1 MTTKNKIKFSS
12 QNKSEFVN
20 ELRGKVK
27 EYFEKNNISKHGN
40 ASIMVKSLLMISLY
54 FVPYLLM
61 VSGIIYSVPGI
72 LACWIIMGVGTAGIG
87 LVLMHDANHGTFS
100 KNSGL
105 NKWLGKSLYF
115 LGGFPPTW
123 RYQHNT
129 LHHGFTNI
137 DGQDEDIDP
146 MGLLRF
152 SPHKPLY
159 KIHRLQQYYA
169 WFFYG
174 LMTFSWVTLKDFK
187 QLLSYKKRNVPLS
200 NTKNYNQLMMDLILA
215 KAIYYLIVLIIP
227 LFVLPIA
234 WYWTVL
240 FFLAMHFVCGLILST
255 IFQTAHVMPTSEFPL
270 PDENGNVENN
280 WVIHQLLTTT
290 DYAPKSRI
298 FSWLIGGLNYQVEHH
313 LFPNISHVH
322 YRKIAAIVKNT
333 TRKYDLPYYVQAN
346 FFRAIRSHFNML
358 RILGQ
363 QRISFPDLKAK
374 LINKIPEVTFSR
386 Q

>member
-1 MTTKNKIKFSS
+1 MTNIKIKFSP
-12 QNKSEFVN
+12 QNKSEFVK
-20 ELRGKVK
+20 ELRENVK
-27 EYFEKNNISKHGN
+27 DYFEKNNISKFGN
-40 ASIMVKSLLMISLY
+40 ASILVKSAVMISIY

-61 VSGIIYSVPGI
+61 VSGIVNSLPGM
-72 LACWIIMGVGTAGIG
+72 LTCWIFMGVGAAGIG

-100 KNSGL
+100 KKSGL

-115 LGGFPPTW
+115 LGGYPPTW

-146 MGLLRF
+146 IGLLRF
-152 SPHKPLY
+152 SPHQPLR
-159 KIHRLQQYYA
+159 KIHGLQQYYA

-174 LMTFSWVTLKDFK
+174 LMTFSWVTIKDFK
-187 QLLSYKKRNVPLS
+187 QLLSYKKRDVPLS
-200 NTKNYNQLMMDLILA
+200 NSRSYNQLLMDLILS
-215 KAIYYLIVLIIP
+215 KALYYLVVLVIP
-227 LFVLPIA
+227 LIVLPIA
-234 WYWTVL
+234 WYWTVI
-240 FFLAMHFVCGLILST
+240 FFMAMHFVCGLILST

-298 FSWLIGGLNYQVEHH
+298 FSWFIGGLNYQVEHH

-322 YRKIAAIVKNT
+322 YRKISVIVKKT
-333 TRKYDLPYYVQAN
+333 ARKYDLPYYVQDS
-346 FFRAIRSHFNML
+346 FFKAIRSHFKML
-358 RILGQ
+358 KILGLQ
-363 QRISFPDLKAK
+363 HMSSPYRNSKIF
-374 LINKIPEVTFSR
+374 NKISR
-386 Q
+386 ASLSG